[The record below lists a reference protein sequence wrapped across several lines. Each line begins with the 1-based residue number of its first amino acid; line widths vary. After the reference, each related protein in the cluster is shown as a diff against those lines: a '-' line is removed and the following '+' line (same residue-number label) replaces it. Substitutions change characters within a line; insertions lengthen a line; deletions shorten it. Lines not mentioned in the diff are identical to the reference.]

1 MGRKGRLETRGWLR
15 RNTYLL
21 LGAGLWS
28 VVVGAFLG
36 INLRIEQQSML
47 DVALAEAR
55 MACQS
60 MTLIDLSLMAREAHN
75 VGYSGNGIRGHITS
89 LDPVSPKNQPD
100 DWEKTALKGFAA
112 GAAETREV
120 RDIDGRSYFSLMHSL
135 VIEPGCLQC
144 HAGQGYKL
152 GDIRGGLS
160 VDVPMAPIWDAHRP
174 HVRAMQAGF
183 GVIWL
188 IGLGAVALAALVI
201 QRRKRERQES
211 EERFDQLA
219 AQSGTIA
226 WEVDAQ
232 GLYTYVS
239 QVSEAVWG
247 WRPDELV
254 GRMHFYDLHPEAGR
268 EAFKQAAF
276 AVFEWKEPF
285 HNLVRAVEAKE
296 GRIVWASTDGIPL
309 LNAGGT
315 LRGYR
320 GSSTDITERK
330 RAERYQHLSAE
341 VLGALNEPLGIR
353 DVVSRI
359 LAAIKRETG
368 FDAIGIRLRSGDD
381 FPYFV
386 QNGFS
391 ADFLLTENTLIARDK
406 NGGLCRDK
414 NGNIALECTCGL
426 VLSGQADPANPLF
439 TKDGSFWTN
448 NSLPLL
454 DLPAGQDPRLHPR
467 NKCMHQGYC
476 SLALIP
482 IRANRDI
489 VGLLQLNDRR
499 KDRFTLEQIHLFEG
513 LSASIGVALM
523 RKQQEDALRESEEK
537 YRLLF
542 DGSRDAMLTM
552 APPSWK
558 FTAGNRAALEMFG
571 ARDAAEFT
579 ALGPWDVSPERQP
592 DGSPSDG
599 KAREMI
605 ETALREGSL
614 PFEWTHRRLG
624 GADFPA
630 TVLLTRIEMAG
641 QVFIQA
647 TVRDIT
653 AQKQAEERIEKI
665 LMRQRGVSR
674 LQQSLLAP
682 ASLEDKLRNVTDA
695 VVRLFDADFCRIWLI
710 RPGDLCER
718 GCVHA
723 EVLAGPPVC
732 RHRDRCLHLLASSG
746 RYTHIDGRGHR
757 RVPLG
762 CYKIGRIASD
772 TDLKSLTNDAQ
783 NDPLIHD
790 RAWARELGLVS
801 FAGYQ
806 IQTPGGETLGVLS
819 LFAKHPI
826 LADEDAVLE
835 GLGSTVAR
843 VAKQAVAEEDLRQS
857 EEWHRTIVEAAMDGF
872 WLVDTQGHLLE
883 VNATYCRLSGYSAE
897 ELLTMRI
904 SDLKDGEAA
913 GDIAARIQEIMAQG
927 EARFE
932 SRQCRKDGSILDL
945 EISAQYRP
953 TQGGRLVG
961 FLRDITERKR
971 ADTALRET
979 NRYLEEATA
988 RAELATIAKSEFLAN
1003 MSHEIRTPMN
1013 AVIGMTGLLLDT
1025 ELNDEQRRYAG
1036 IVRASGESLL
1046 EIINDILDFSK
1057 IEAGKLDLET
1067 MDFNLQNLL
1076 DDFAD
1081 TLAVRAHEKGLEF
1094 LCSAEPAV
1102 PTLLRGDPGRLR
1114 QILTNLA
1121 GNAVKFTPKGEVA
1134 VRVSLVEE
1142 KETEC
1147 RLRFS
1152 VRDTGIGVPK
1162 EKIGVL
1168 FAKFSQADASTTRR
1182 YGGTGLGLAISKQ
1195 LAELM
1200 GGEAGVESEE
1210 GQGSEF
1216 WFTVRLDKQ
1225 PEVARAE
1232 SRPPAGLR
1240 GVRLPIVDDSDA
1252 SHETLNRFAGRQ
1264 ARILLAEDN
1273 ITNQQVALG
1282 ILKKLGLR
1290 ADAVAN
1296 GAEAVKA
1303 LESIP
1308 YDLVL
1313 MDVQMPVMDGLEAA
1327 RRIRSPESKVRNR
1340 AIPILAMTAH
1350 AMQGDRERCLE
1361 AGMNDYLSK
1370 PVSPQ
1375 ALAEALARWLP
1386 PQSTAPVVFDRAGML
1401 ARLMQDE
1408 DLARVVT
1415 ESFLDDIP
1423 RQIVALRGYVEAW
1436 DAPGAERQ
1444 AHTISGASANV
1455 SGEALRALAAEMEK
1469 AGKAGDLGS
1478 VRARMD
1484 ELDGEFVRLK
1494 VAMTG
1499 EP

>member
-1 MGRKGRLETRGWLR
+1 MRRKGRPEARGWLR
-15 RNTYLL
+15 RNIYLV

-28 VVVGAFLG
+28 VIVGAFLG
-36 INLRIEQQSML
+36 INLRLEQQSIV

-55 MACQS
+55 LACQS
-60 MTLIDLSLMAREAHN
+60 MTLIDLSLMARGAHN

-89 LDPVSPKNQPD
+89 LLPVSPKNQPD
-100 DWEKTALKGFAA
+100 DWERTALKGFAT
-112 GAAETREV
+112 GAAETSEV

-135 VIEPGCLQC
+135 VIEPRCLQC
-144 HAGQGYKL
+144 HAEQGFKV

-160 VDVPMAPIWDAHRP
+160 VDVPMAPIWDAHRS
-174 HVRAMQAGF
+174 HVRTMQAGF

-188 IGLGAVALAALVI
+188 TGLGAVALAVLATR
-201 QRRKRERQES
+201 RRKRELLES

-219 AQSGTIA
+219 EQSGTIA

-232 GLYTYVS
+232 SVYTYVS
-239 QVSEAVWG
+239 HVSEAVWG
-247 WRPDELV
+247 YRPDELV
-254 GRMHFYDLHPEAGR
+254 ARMHFYDLHPEAGR
-268 EAFKQAAF
+268 EAFMQAAF
-276 AVFEWKEPF
+276 AVIERKEPF
-285 HNLVRAVEAKE
+285 QNLVNAIEAKD
-296 GRIVWASTDGIPL
+296 GRVVWASTNGIPL
-309 LNAGGT
+309 LNADGT

-330 RAERYQHLSAE
+330 RAERYQCLSTE
-341 VLGALNEPLGIR
+341 ILGVLNEPLSIL
-353 DVVSRI
+353 DVVNRI

-368 FDAIGIRLRSGDD
+368 FDAVGIRLRSGDD

-391 ADFLLTENTLIARDK
+391 PDFLLTENTLIARDK
-406 NGGLCRDK
+406 NG
-414 NGNIALECTCGL
+414 NISLECTCGL
-426 VLSGQADPANPLF
+426 VLSGQTDPASPLL

-454 DLPAGQDPRLHPR
+454 DLPADQDPRLHPR

-499 KDRFTLEQIHLFEG
+499 KDRFTLKQIHFFEG
-513 LSASIGVALM
+513 ISASIGLALM

-537 YRLLF
+537 HRLLF
-542 DGSRDAMLTM
+542 DGSQDAMLTM

-558 FTAGNRAALEMFG
+558 FTAGNPAALEMFG

-579 ALGPWDVSPERQP
+579 ALGSRDVSPERQP
-592 DGSPSDG
+592 DGSPSAA
-599 KAREMI
+599 KAREAI
-605 ETALREGSL
+605 EAAMRDGHHY
-614 PFEWTHRRLG
+614 FECTHRRLG

-630 TVLLTRIEMAG
+630 TVLLTRVEMAG
-641 QVFIQA
+641 QAFLQA
-647 TVRDIT
+647 TIRDIT
-653 AQKQAEERIEKI
+653 AQKQAEERIEKM

-682 ASLEDKLRNVTDA
+682 ASLENKLRKVTDA

-718 GCVHA
+718 GCMHA
-723 EVLAGPPVC
+723 EVHVGPNVC
-732 RHRDRCLHLLASSG
+732 QHRDRCLHLLTSSG
-746 RYTHIDGRGHR
+746 RYTHIDGPAHR
-757 RVPLG
+757 RVPFG
-762 CYKIGRIASD
+762 CYKVGRVASD
-772 TDLKSLTNDAQ
+772 EDLNSLTNDAQ

-790 RAWARELGLVS
+790 HAWARELGLVS
-801 FAGYQ
+801 FAGYRL
-806 IQTPGGETLGVLS
+806 QTSGGETLGVLA

-826 LADEDAVLE
+826 LADDDAVLD

-843 VAKQAVAEEDLRQS
+843 VVKQAVAEEALRQS
-857 EEWHRTIVEAAMDGF
+857 EERFRQIVTHAGEGIGVVDAGGRVQFANPAAETIFGVPLNG
-872 WLVDTQGHLLE
+872 LVGRSLME
-883 VNATYCRLSGYSAE
+883 F
-897 ELLTMRI
+897 LTP
-904 SDLKDGEAA
+904 E
-913 GDIAARIQEIMAQG
+913 
-927 EARFE
+927 E
-932 SRQCRKDGSILDL
+932 SRRVLEESANRRAGLENCYEL
-945 EISAQYRP
+945 EILRP
-953 TQGGRLVG
+953 DGATRHILVTAVPDVTG
-961 FLRDITERKR
+961 EGQFTGSLAVIRDITARKR
-971 ADTALRET
+971 ADAELIEA
-979 NRYLEEATA
+979 NRYLKEAS
-988 RAELATIAKSEFLAN
+988 IAKSEFLAN

-1013 AVIGMTGLLLDT
+1013 GVIGMTGLLLDT
-1025 ELNDEQRRYAG
+1025 ELNDEQRRYVG
-1036 IVRASGESLL
+1036 IVRSSGESLL

-1057 IEAGKLDLET
+1057 IEAGKLGLET
-1067 MDFNLQNLL
+1067 LDFDLQDLL
-1076 DDFAD
+1076 DDFAA

-1094 LCSAEPAV
+1094 LCSADPAA

-1121 GNAVKFTPKGEVA
+1121 GNAVKFTHKGEVA

-1142 KETEC
+1142 RETEC

-1152 VRDTGIGVPK
+1152 VRDTGIGIPK
-1162 EKIGVL
+1162 EKLGVL
-1168 FAKFSQADASTTRR
+1168 FAKFSQADASTTRK

-1200 GGEAGVESEE
+1200 GGEAGVESKE

-1216 WFTVRLDKQ
+1216 WFTARLGKQ
-1225 PEVARAE
+1225 PEGAREE
-1232 SRPPAGLR
+1232 SRSPADLR
-1240 GVRLPIVDDSDA
+1240 GVRVPIVNDSDA
-1252 SHETLNRFAGRQ
+1252 SHETLRLFAGLEQ
-1264 ARILLAEDN
+1264 RILLAEDN

-1296 GAEAVKA
+1296 GAEAIKA

-1313 MDVQMPVMDGLEAA
+1313 MDVQMPMMDGLEAA
-1327 RRIRSPESKVRNR
+1327 RRIRSPESKVRNH
-1340 AIPILAMTAH
+1340 AIPIIAMTAH

-1361 AGMNDYLSK
+1361 AGMNDYVSK

-1375 ALAEALARWLP
+1375 ALAEVLACWLP
-1386 PQSTAPVVFDRAGML
+1386 LPSTAPVVFDRAGML
-1401 ARLMQDE
+1401 ERLMQDE

-1423 RQIVALRGYVEAW
+1423 RQIEALRGYVEAW

-1444 AHTISGASANV
+1444 AHTIKGSSANV

-1469 AGKAGDLGS
+1469 AGQAGDLDS
-1478 VRARMD
+1478 VAANMD
-1484 ELDGEFVRLK
+1484 ELDREFARLRE
-1494 VAMTG
+1494 AMKCSG
-1499 EP
+1499 